1 MRARKLITKA
11 LEVFRR
17 MLQRR
22 ERQVGEQLS
31 PLFLGVHVSNT
42 GNVCVSQ
49 YQVRPELRILCQVT

>member
-22 ERQVGEQLS
+22 ERQVGEQGEGG
-31 PLFLGVHVSNT
+31 GVFFGGQTRKGDN
-42 GNVCVSQ
+42 
-49 YQVRPELRILCQVT
+49 I

>member
-31 PLFLGVHVSNT
+31 PLFLGVQVSNT

-49 YQVRPELRILCQVT
+49 YQIRAELRLLCQVT